1 VYLNEFRL
9 ISDAIDILDGQVFN
23 YTVKFEVLAS
33 PDVNKGTLLQ
43 TIINRVA
50 SILTIDNFQID
61 QPIVLDDIN
70 NVIINTPGVI
80 SLINYKVAP
89 RSGVIGDRVYSG
101 DAFDFDA
108 ATKKKLVVGPPGSI
122 FELKY
127 PAFDI
132 IGNVS

>member
-1 VYLNEFRL
+1 MSTAYVRRHTTIVSVKIARNNKVT
-9 ISDAIDILDGQVFN
+9 IVT
-23 YTVKFEVLAS
+23 TV
-33 PDVNKGTLLQ
+33 Q
-43 TIINRVA
+43 II
-50 SILTIDNFQID
+50 I
-61 QPIVLDDIN
+61 